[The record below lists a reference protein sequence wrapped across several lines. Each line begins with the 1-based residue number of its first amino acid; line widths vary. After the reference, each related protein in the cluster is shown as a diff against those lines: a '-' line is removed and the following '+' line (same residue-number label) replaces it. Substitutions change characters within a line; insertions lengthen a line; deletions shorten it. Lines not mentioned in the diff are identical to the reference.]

1 MLITYCRE
9 IFEAVELSEGHEEH
23 SGIVNPQM
31 HTGQQSVVHVL
42 GTLAI
47 APADGQ
53 VFKTVPSGRASL
65 LLSRLVAAAGA
76 NVTVDAAIEALWP
89 TDPPATASRTVASL
103 VSRIRTALSADVIEG
118 SSATGYRFGAG
129 PSWTSDVMLAERLI
143 LEAQSHSSNAPALAA
158 ASAQRGLVILD
169 RGKPLNAGQGLD
181 AEWVDELKRHVGTL
195 RRHLQLCLWDANIEL
210 CRWSELLNAAD
221 AALAVEPHD
230 EAAGRALMIA
240 HWNRGDRGA
249 ALTTHDRLRE
259 RLLAELGVEPST
271 ETDSLY
277 SAILR
282 DDHAAAVTKRER
294 PLTSSSHA
302 HLAGRD
308 AELHQ
313 LVECWNTAA
322 TGNLVSVVV
331 SGPAGSGGSLLCLT
345 LADIVERTGGQVLR
359 AVNGE
364 GERSLFLHPILT
376 MINDAVLSTA
386 AVDIPV
392 LLGPFIG
399 TAAELIPEL
408 RSVCTVAPYERAS
421 ADLEHRRALLAIK
434 HIFATLSRQ
443 HPLLLIFD
451 DLHHASASTI
461 EALQWLRQELKSD
474 PVLLLSTV
482 HADHGDRLLEK
493 FASQSTSIS
502 LKPISKEGVAE
513 IVTAAGFADEIDFVW
528 ELTQGHLLFV
538 TSVIGALQQ
547 GVQKDS
553 IAGSIGSVVLDSS
566 RRAGANVHA
575 MLQVSSVIGM
585 SFDLSTLTRVS
596 DDSPFELMKNLE
608 AAVAA
613 TLIEARDDGFTF
625 SNRVIQQV
633 LYDSIVGPIRRERHR
648 RLADESLDN
657 PERRAWHLSRAGLP
671 EDASRAWLEA
681 AQHAQRAFLNRDADR
696 LFTEA
701 ISAAEGST
709 DGAIRGEALLGR
721 GIVRTELGDYD
732 RASNDHL
739 EAERFALSMGDT
751 RLRARAVER
760 HAWNAYYERDVAT
773 AIARAEEAT
782 TIPGAHPSAWVL
794 LGRTRHWAGDFTTAT
809 TAYRRALDELG
820 DDEAAT
826 KASALSC
833 LGALLAHGDHYA
845 EAIDVLEES
854 VALCHEIGAFRPLL
868 RSLFFEGLARAN
880 AGDLSGAL
888 TTFETKSTLLERYD
902 VSFYRARTKTCLAWI
917 WRELGDHRRSQSLS
931 ELALA
936 ESREVDDGELQVEQE
951 LHALCS
957 LAECAIVAGDLDGAD
972 NYLSSAH
979 DLLSQWLP
987 FRWRA
992 ELRVTELQSRIGVA
1006 SPEELLNDARDR
1018 GSAKY
1023 EALALHLLGR
1033 PREAGAIAATTA
1045 SSLLIAEVGEPVAAK
1060 AAKAN
1065 LVARLP
1071 RQLRAGFFS
1080 DGRLANYA
1088 KRR

>member
-1 MLITYCRE
+1 M
-9 IFEAVELSEGHEEH
+9 
-23 SGIVNPQM
+23 NPQM
-31 HTGQQSVVHVL
+31 HTREQSIVHIL
-42 GTLAI
+42 GALAI
-47 APADGQ
+47 TPAHGQ
-53 VFKTVPSGRASL
+53 PFKSVPSGRASL

-76 NVTVDAAIEALWP
+76 NVTVDAAIDVLWP
-89 TDPPATASRTVASL
+89 VDAPATASRTVASL
-103 VSRIRTALSADVIEG
+103 VSRIRSALGPSVIKGSTAA
-118 SSATGYRFGAG
+118 GYRFGIG
-129 PSWTSDVMLAERLI
+129 PAWTSDVMLAERSI
-143 LEAQSHSSNAPALAA
+143 LEAQSHSSSAPALAA
-158 ASAQRGLVILD
+158 ASARNGLTILD
-169 RGKPLNAGQGLD
+169 RGQPLNAAQGLD
-181 AEWVDELKRHVGTL
+181 SGWVDELERHITSL
-195 RRHLQLCLWDANIEL
+195 RRRLQLCLWDADTEL
-210 CRWSELLNAAD
+210 CRWSELINAAD
-221 AALAVEPHD
+221 AALAIEPHD
-230 EAAGRALMIA
+230 EAAGRALMTA

-249 ALTTHDRLRE
+249 ALATHDRLRK
-259 RLLAELGVEPST
+259 RLLGELGVEPST
-271 ETDSLY
+271 ETESLY

-282 DDHAAAVTKRER
+282 DDHAAAITKRER
-294 PLTSSSHA
+294 PSISASPT
-302 HLAGRD
+302 HLSGRD

-313 LVECWNTAA
+313 LVDCWKTAA

-331 SGPAGSGGSLLCLT
+331 SGPVGSGGTVLCLT
-345 LADIVERTGGQVLR
+345 LADLVERTGGQVFR
-359 AVNGE
+359 SVNGE

-376 MINDAVLSTA
+376 MITEAVLSTA
-386 AVDIPV
+386 AVDIPS

-421 ADLEHRRALLAIK
+421 PDLEHRRALLTIK

-451 DLHHASASTI
+451 DLNHASASTI
-461 EALQWLRQELKSD
+461 EALQWLRQELKSC

-482 HADHGDRLLEK
+482 HADHGDPLLEQ
-493 FASQSTSIS
+493 FTSQSISIS
-502 LKPISKEGVAE
+502 LQPISKDGVAE
-513 IVTAAGFADEIDFVW
+513 IVTAAGFATDIDFVW

-538 TSVIGALQQ
+538 TSVVGALQH
-547 GVQKDS
+547 GVPKES
-553 IAGSIGSVVLDSS
+553 IAGSIGSVVLDTS
-566 RRAGANVHA
+566 RRAGASVHS

-585 SFDLSTLTRVS
+585 SFDLTMLTRVS
-596 DDSPFELMKNLE
+596 DDSPSELMKSLE

-613 TLIEARDDGFTF
+613 SLIEARDDGFTF

-648 RLADESLDN
+648 RLAEESRDN
-657 PERRAWHLSRAGLP
+657 PERRAWHLSRAGLQG
-671 EDASRAWLEA
+671 DASRAWLEA
-681 AQHAQRAFLNRDADR
+681 AQLAQRAFLNRDADR

-701 ISAAEGST
+701 LSAVAAST
-709 DGAIRGEALLGR
+709 DGASRGEVLLGR
-721 GIVRTELGDYD
+721 GVVRTELGDYD
-732 RASNDHL
+732 RASADHL

-845 EAIDVLEES
+845 EAIDVLDES

-880 AGDLSGAL
+880 SGDLSGAL

-931 ELALA
+931 ERALV
-936 ESREVDDGELQVEQE
+936 ESREVDDGELQAEQE

-957 LAECAIVAGDLDGAD
+957 LAECEIVAGNPDSAAD
-972 NYLSSAH
+972 YLSSAH

-992 ELRVTELQSRIGVA
+992 ELRVIELQSRIGEA

-1033 PREAGAIAATTA
+1033 RQEAGAIAAATE
-1045 SSLLIAEVGEPVAAK
+1045 SSLLIAEVGEPAAAS
-1060 AAKAN
+1060 AATAN

-1071 RQLRAGFFS
+1071 RQLRAGFHS

-1088 KRR
+1088 KRL